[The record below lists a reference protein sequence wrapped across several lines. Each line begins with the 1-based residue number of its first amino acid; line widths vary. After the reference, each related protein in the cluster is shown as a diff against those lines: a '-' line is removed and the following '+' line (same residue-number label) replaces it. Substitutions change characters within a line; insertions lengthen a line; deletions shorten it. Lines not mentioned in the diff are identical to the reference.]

1 MTGPLSGATG
11 RTAAASSLPSG
22 ATAIAP
28 ILPESAGP
36 VSPRMTRN
44 VWRDARSQ
52 TRMVLS
58 SEAETSCLLSG
69 VKASAVMGA
78 TWAPLSRISWI
89 WDPDAPAAPAP
100 DASAANRPQ
109 QIMRAVIVFITETPP
124 VMDTDVKLHAAYP
137 ISRRNGDRAF
147 AML

>member
-28 ILPESAGP
+28 ILPKSAGP

-52 TRMVLS
+52 TRIVLS

-78 TWAPLSRISWI
+78 VWAPRSWTSWI
-89 WDPDAPAAPAP
+89 RGPDSAAAPAP
-100 DASAANRPQ
+100 VASAANRPQ
-109 QIMRAVIVFITETPP
+109 QIMRAIIVFITGKPP
-124 VMDTDVKLHAAYP
+124 VVDTLKSNYMLHFQYQGETATEP
-137 ISRRNGDRAF
+137 
-147 AML
+147 